1 MIILA
6 VLFSVVAFSAA
17 FWLAQPLLSARAK
30 WAAPLL
36 TVAVVFGAAAIYLI
50 NGQPGEPGQ
59 PFAQAAEM
67 RRDADPATLTSEGR
81 IERLRDQLRQDD
93 QDAEAWAMLG
103 RELARSEREME
114 AVSAFQRSLQLDPI
128 ARTLSDFGQT
138 LINLHEGEVTP
149 DARAAFEQAAILD
162 PRIPEAPFFM
172 GLAAFQDGNRELAA
186 DLWVGILGRLE
197 DSNAFRPVIARQ
209 AFNLLSQPDVDMQNI
224 AEART
229 EMVDPETRIASMV
242 QGLED
247 RLAADPVDISGWL
260 VLARVRRTL
269 GDEDGA
275 RAALDDAAVN
285 FRGIAGVDVLLDTG
299 RTMLG
304 ISPEE
309 DPS

>member
-1 MIILA
+1 MIVLA
-6 VLFSVVAFSAA
+6 VLFSVLAFSAA
-17 FWLAQPLLSARAK
+17 FWLAQPLLGARAK

-36 TVAVVFGAAAIYLI
+36 TVAVVLGAAAIYLI
-50 NGQPGEPGQ
+50 NGQPDQPGQ

-67 RRDADPATLTSEGR
+67 RRDADPATLTAEGR
-81 IERLRDQLRQDD
+81 IERLRDQLRDDD

-114 AVSAFQRSLQLDPI
+114 AISAFQRSLQLDPI

-138 LINLHEGEVTP
+138 LINLNEGEVTP
-149 DARAAFEQAAILD
+149 DARTAFEQAAALD
-162 PRIPEAPFFM
+162 PQIPEAPFFL
-172 GLAAFQDGNRELAA
+172 GLAAFQDGNRDLAA
-186 DLWVGILGRLE
+186 DLWIGILGRLD

-209 AFNLLSQPDVDMQNI
+209 AFNLLSQPNVDMQNV

-229 EMVDPETRIASMV
+229 EMMDPETRIASMV

-269 GDEDGA
+269 GDEEGA
-275 RAALDDAAVN
+275 RAALNDAAITFAGVE
-285 FRGIAGVDVLLDTG
+285 GVDVLLGTG

>member
-1 MIILA
+1 MIVLA
-6 VLFSVVAFSAA
+6 VLFSVLAFSAA
-17 FWLAQPLLSARAK
+17 FWLAQPLLRARAK

-36 TVAVVFGAAAIYLI
+36 TVAVVLGAAAIYLI
-50 NGQPGEPGQ
+50 NGQPDQPGQ

-67 RRDADPATLTSEGR
+67 RRDADPATLTAQGR
-81 IERLRDQLRQDD
+81 IERLRDQLRDDD

-114 AVSAFQRSLQLDPI
+114 AISAFQRSLQLDPI

-138 LINLHEGEVTP
+138 LINLNEGEVIP
-149 DARAAFEQAAILD
+149 DARAAFEQAAALD
-162 PRIPEAPFFM
+162 PQIPEASFFL
-172 GLAAFQDGNRELAA
+172 GLAAFQDGNRDLAA
-186 DLWVGILGRLE
+186 DLWIGILGRLD

-209 AFNLLSQPDVDMQNI
+209 AFNLLSQPNVDMQNV

-229 EMVDPETRIASMV
+229 EMMDPETRIASMV

-269 GDEDGA
+269 GDEEGA
-275 RAALDDAAVN
+275 RAALDDAAIN
-285 FRGIAGVDVLLDTG
+285 FADVEGVDVLLDTG